1 MSTMSPTLTESIR
14 LYEAVV
20 RREFALKKAEV
31 ELSDAVSGLTDAEM
45 PRYVELTEALRYRI
59 EMTYDI
65 RNKKITRS

>member
-1 MSTMSPTLTESIR
+1 MGTMSPTLTESIR
-14 LYEAVV
+14 LYEALV
-20 RREFALKKAEV
+20 RREFAVKKAEV
-31 ELSDAVSGLTDAEM
+31 ELSNAVSGLTDDEM